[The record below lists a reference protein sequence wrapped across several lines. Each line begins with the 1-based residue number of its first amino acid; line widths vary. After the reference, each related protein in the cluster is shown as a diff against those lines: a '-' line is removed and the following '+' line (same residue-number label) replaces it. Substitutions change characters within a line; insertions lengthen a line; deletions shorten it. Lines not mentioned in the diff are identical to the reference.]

1 MLRTL
6 SVATNATTTDDE
18 MKANLEYER
27 KAAIR
32 KKNANRAEERRTEAL
47 KRSRIAIADFAK
59 NLCEAEVDQDM
70 VEKANQLM
78 MELDAQCVSKYY
90 TPEFLATLNVTT
102 TPAPE
107 KQASL
112 MEEDGAAEEEKE
124 AMETSFLEEAMATPA
139 SFTSPQN
146 QMPLRKTDRNYSSA
160 SPPPAAKRELSYAVP
175 LFPAAPVQEEEPTA
189 Q

>member
-1 MLRTL
+1 MC
-6 SVATNATTTDDE
+6 VQV
-18 MKANLEYER
+18 
-27 KAAIR
+27 
-32 KKNANRAEERRTEAL
+32 
-47 KRSRIAIADFAK
+47 
-59 NLCEAEVDQDM
+59 LC
-70 VEKANQLM
+70 
-78 MELDAQCVSKYY
+78 
-90 TPEFLATLNVTT
+90 PEFLATLNVTT

-124 AMETSFLEEAMATPA
+124 AMKTSFLEEAMATPA

-146 QMPLRKTDRNYSSA
+146 QMPLRNTSRNYSSA

-175 LFPAAPVQEEEPTA
+175 LFPAAAVQEEEPTA